1 MTPRANLYFSGAGL
15 MDLGLSLAGIDIGE
29 SYEIDEA
36 ACTTQRLNFG
46 HKVQQCDLTKKLVAD
61 EEPCDMRAF
70 TWPCTRYSTAAEMH
84 STRTG
89 DDLYLHALRHVAL
102 KPTEA
107 FVAENVPGM
116 KKFPVVM
123 EMLTRLPGYYVHV
136 VCPVSADTW
145 LPQVRDRLIVIATR
159 RFFLFREP
167 EATGPRATLASIL
180 EPNPQVE
187 IPEYVRSRIAGKYRD
202 KPIVSD
208 PAAGDIAP
216 TCVAHYAKDRST
228 RLVKDARFP
237 QGVRPYT
244 VREYARLQGVPDSF
258 RFAGS
263 DSDAYRQI
271 GNGVAVPMAEWV
283 GRELVRYFN
292 QDNN

>member
-1 MTPRANLYFSGAGL
+1 M
-15 MDLGLSLAGIDIGE
+15 
-29 SYEIDEA
+29 
-36 ACTTQRLNFG
+36 
-46 HKVQQCDLTKKLVAD
+46 
-61 EEPCDMRAF
+61 
-70 TWPCTRYSTAAEMH
+70 
-84 STRTG
+84 
-89 DDLYLHALRHVAL
+89 AL

-107 FVAENVPGM
+107 FIAENVPGM

-145 LPQVRDRLIVIATR
+145 LPQSRDRLIIIATR

-167 EATGPRATLASIL
+167 EASGSRATLASIL
-180 EPNPQVE
+180 EPDPQVE

-202 KPIVSD
+202 KPIISD

-216 TCVAHYAKDRST
+216 TCVAHYSKDRST
-228 RLVKDARFP
+228 RLVRDDRF
-237 QGVRPYT
+237 QHGVRPYT

-258 RFAGS
+258 RFAGT

-283 GRELVRYFN
+283 GQELVRYFN
-292 QDNN
+292 N